1 MDGSLA
7 SLMWIFMS
15 LFDYN
20 ITIYCQGQS
29 FYRCAANPRL
39 YRLFYPSFDIFRRI
53 TYYSCSYGICSAFL
67 NAWNESRTK
76 RGDGEFLTQVAVI
89 EDDPAASKTLQ
100 DYLER
105 YQAERKTPLT
115 VTAFPNGLDI
125 AEDYRPVWDVI
136 LLDIEMPLMD
146 GMSAARHI
154 RKVDQDVIIIF
165 ITNMA
170 KYAIKGYEVDALDF
184 VLKPV
189 SYFAFAM
196 KMDKALSTLSRRKK
210 PSVLLSFKGGM
221 LRLSAE
227 EITYIEVARHQLI
240 VHTETGVHTAAGTLS
255 EMEETLRDAGLARCN
270 KGYLVN
276 LRHVRQITADTVRVG
291 DDELIISR
299 RKREE
304 FLTAMTD
311 YYGGGGA

>member
-1 MDGSLA
+1 M
-7 SLMWIFMS
+7 I
-15 LFDYN
+15 
-20 ITIYCQGQS
+20 
-29 FYRCAANPRL
+29 
-39 YRLFYPSFDIFRRI
+39 
-53 TYYSCSYGICSAFL
+53 
-67 NAWNESRTK
+67 
-76 RGDGEFLTQVAVI
+76 QVAVI

-100 DYLER
+100 AYLER

-255 EMEETLRDAGLARCN
+255 EMEEALRDAGFARCN